1 MLNIA
6 LHNFVLE
13 LNFHK
18 QTQGHITC
26 IIGHPFYNDWVII
39 FEKDQAIGKH
49 GQTFADV
56 LANLVNG
63 GTSSLLVA
71 LGDET
76 ADNINFTDAENVS
89 QFGGESN
96 SSTRTNTTLNA
107 RGALLV

>member
-1 MLNIA
+1 M
-6 LHNFVLE
+6 
-13 LNFHK
+13 
-18 QTQGHITC
+18 
-26 IIGHPFYNDWVII
+26 
-39 FEKDQAIGKH
+39 
-49 GQTFADV
+49 

-76 ADNINFTDAENVS
+76 TDNINCTDAENVS

>member
-1 MLNIA
+1 M
-6 LHNFVLE
+6 
-13 LNFHK
+13 
-18 QTQGHITC
+18 
-26 IIGHPFYNDWVII
+26 
-39 FEKDQAIGKH
+39 
-49 GQTFADV
+49 

-107 RGALLV
+107 R